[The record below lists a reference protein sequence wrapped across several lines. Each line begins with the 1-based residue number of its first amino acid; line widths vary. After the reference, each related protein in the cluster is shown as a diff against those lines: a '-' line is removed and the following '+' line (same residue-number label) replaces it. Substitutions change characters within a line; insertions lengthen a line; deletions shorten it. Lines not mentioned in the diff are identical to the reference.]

1 MKKTINVMCCYDGT
15 MELVSTNGFKPLSDV
30 FVFEVTSERFVVCD
44 YDGEM
49 LEFSEH
55 SSREDAEKAAESL
68 AEKSLG
74 VLLITPEEIKKISK
88 KEGAA

>member
-1 MKKTINVMCCYDGT
+1 
-15 MELVSTNGFKPLSDV
+15 MEIVNESGFMSLTDI
-30 FVFEVTSERFVVCD
+30 FVFDVSGTNFVVAR

-49 LEFSEH
+49 LAYDEYAR
-55 SSREDAEKAAESL
+55 REDAEKAAESL